1 MEVPKSPDSDNDGD
15 PENNLQSCG
24 STEAACIQT
33 NKKKDQAI

>member
-1 MEVPKSPDSDNDGD
+1 MEVPKSPDSENDGD